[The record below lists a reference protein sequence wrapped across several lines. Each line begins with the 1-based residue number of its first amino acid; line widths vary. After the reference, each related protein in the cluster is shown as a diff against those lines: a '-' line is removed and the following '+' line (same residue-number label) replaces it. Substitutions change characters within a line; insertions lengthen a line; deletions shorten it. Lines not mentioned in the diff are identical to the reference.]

1 MATMQPRTSAI
12 NPVNLSLQNLGVDGR
27 QVRAESMFC
36 YSTPTVVTLA
46 TSASSTSNI
55 QFQSDSVFQALRLS
69 FLAFVSGTPTTAITY
84 PPILLQIADTSSGA
98 NLFDTAI
105 PLGAIAYG
113 GAGFG
118 PFDLPAPRFFARN
131 ATATLTFTNLSASV
145 AYSVYFNLQ
154 GRKLFA

>member
-1 MATMQPRTSAI
+1 MANMQPRNSAI

-27 QVRAESMFC
+27 VVRAESMFV
-36 YSTPTVVTLA
+36 YSTPSVVSLA

-55 QFQSDSVFQALRLS
+55 QIQADSVFELRRLS
-69 FLAFVSGTPTTAITY
+69 FFAFVTGTPTTAITY
-84 PPILLQIADTSSGA
+84 PPILLNIADTSSGA
-98 NLFDTAI
+98 NLFDTAM
-105 PLGAIAYG
+105 PLGAIAFG

-118 PFDLPAPRFFARN
+118 PFDVPAPRFFARN
-131 ATATLTFTNLSASV
+131 ATVTLTFTNLSGAT